1 LSTDFARVSLVMPV
15 FNEAAD
21 LADVLASLAA
31 QTYPHHALS
40 LIIVDGGSTDGSADI
55 VRDWLPST
63 DISTTLLHNARRTI
77 PTSLNVGINAAP
89 IGNTIV
95 RLDAHTTYEP
105 HYVAKIVNGFSSLPQ
120 GVACIG
126 GPQIPMHEQQFGRGL
141 VAALHTN
148 PMGLG
153 GAEFRTVTEPRSA
166 RGVYLGAWRAGILQ
180 SLCGF
185 DEDWEANE
193 DAELA
198 ARLRRAGYM
207 TYLIGAR
214 SEYRVKRGPL
224 GALRQWG
231 KYGYWRARTLR
242 CHPQERRLRHLV
254 PPLALIAALAMLA
267 TPARLGILPIYA
279 LYCAAIFAKRATAEP
294 VNVTLASC
302 VFFPACQV
310 AWTFGLF
317 RGLLLSNPRRRV
329 ASPSEVLT

>member
-1 LSTDFARVSLVMPV
+1 MPV

-21 LADVLASLAA
+21 LPDVLASLAA
-31 QTYPHHALS
+31 QTYPHHVLT

-55 VRDWLPST
+55 VRDWLPTS
-63 DISTTLLHNARRTI
+63 DISATLLHNARRTI
-77 PTSLNVGINAAP
+77 PTSLNVGISAAP
-89 IGNTIV
+89 IGDTIV

-105 HYVAKIVNGFSSLPQ
+105 QYVAKIVDGFASLPQ
-120 GVACIG
+120 RVACIG
-126 GPQIPMHEQQFGRGL
+126 GAQVPMHEQQFGRGL

-153 GAEFRTVTEPRSA
+153 GAEFRAATHPRNAS
-166 RGVYLGAWRAGILQ
+166 GVYLGAWRAGILQ
-180 SLCGF
+180 SLGGF
-185 DEDWEANE
+185 AEDWEANE

-242 CHPQERRLRHLV
+242 CHPQETRLRHFV

-267 TPARLGILPIYA
+267 SPARLGILLIYA
-279 LYCAAIFAKRATAEP
+279 LYCAAIFAKRSTAEP

-310 AWTFGLF
+310 AWTFGLL
-317 RGLLLSNPRRRV
+317 RGLLLSNSRTRLV
-329 ASPSEVLT
+329 SPTVDPMISSGGW